1 MQKRRTT
8 ADGMLG
14 KTARRVDRKRR
25 LVVLA
30 MVVAVLASGII
41 WAAEEANNG
50 QDSTKPLTR
59 LDFRYQ
65 YQNLPLEDHDNAP
78 IFTRRADKG

>member
-14 KTARRVDRKRR
+14 KTARRVDGKRR

-30 MVVAVLASGII
+30 MVVAVLASGIV
-41 WAAEEANNG
+41 
-50 QDSTKPLTR
+50 
-59 LDFRYQ
+59 
-65 YQNLPLEDHDNAP
+65 
-78 IFTRRADKG
+78 

>member
-1 MQKRRTT
+1 
-8 ADGMLG
+8 MLG
-14 KTARRVDRKRR
+14 KTARRVDRKQR

-30 MVVAVLASGII
+30 MVVAVLASGIV

-59 LDFRYQ
+59 IDFRYP
-65 YQNLPLEDHDNAP
+65 Y
-78 IFTRRADKG
+78 